1 MDIIKQIENELKGE
15 NELPVFK
22 AGDNV
27 TVYYKIKE
35 GEKERIQ
42 PFKGDVV
49 QLRGKLSD
57 TKCTFTVRKVSNG
70 ISVERIFPYYSPFID
85 KIDIHKK
92 GKVRRARLFYLRTA
106 KGKAARIKEVRR
118 KA

>member
-1 MDIIKQIENELKGE
+1 MDIIKQLEDELKAE
-15 NELPVFK
+15 NKLPVFK

-35 GEKERIQ
+35 GNKERIQ
-42 PFKGDVV
+42 PFKGDVI

-57 TKCTFTVRKVSNG
+57 SKCTFTVRKVSNG
-70 ISVERIFPYYSPFID
+70 VAVERIIPYYSPFVE
-85 KIDIHKK
+85 KIEINKR

-106 KGKAARIKEVRR
+106 KGKKARIKEARR
-118 KA
+118 K